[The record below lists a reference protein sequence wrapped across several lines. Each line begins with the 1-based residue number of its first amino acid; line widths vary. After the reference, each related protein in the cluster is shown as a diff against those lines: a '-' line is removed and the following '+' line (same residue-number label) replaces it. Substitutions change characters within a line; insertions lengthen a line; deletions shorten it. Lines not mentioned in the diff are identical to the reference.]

1 MSRAPCPVPG
11 EERDGG
17 LGDARSGAGDHRRL
31 AGHVERHAEL
41 AVMQVCVYL
50 GTYSITIIMV
60 LPTTFKTGYPVLW
73 GGI

>member
-41 AVMQVCVYL
+41 AVMQVCVYVQH
-50 GTYSITIIMV
+50 YIIMV
-60 LPTTFKTGYPVLW
+60 LPNNF
-73 GGI
+73 